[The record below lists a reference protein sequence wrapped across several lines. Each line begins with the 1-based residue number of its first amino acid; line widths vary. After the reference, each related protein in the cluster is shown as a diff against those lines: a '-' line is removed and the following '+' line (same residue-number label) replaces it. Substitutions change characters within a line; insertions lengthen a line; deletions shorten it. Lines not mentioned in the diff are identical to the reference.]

1 MKLTP
6 LSNRSGAPGDDW
18 YHLIPLGEYP
28 HADSGL
34 LQVLD
39 PSALQAI
46 VNRFNQEAAG
56 PHFGGLI
63 LDQEHWSYDAERS
76 SQAFG
81 WIRQLENR
89 ADGVWGKVELTDLG
103 KTALENKRYKYVSPA
118 FLPKDVERLG
128 NNRVRPLRLDSA
140 GLTNSPNLR
149 GMVPLT
155 NRAGEL
161 PADNKKGHTMKSVAT
176 ALGLSA
182 EASEEAILAGV
193 NALKNRAE
201 TAERELGPIKNR
213 VTELETES
221 KKRKEEQIEEDLKPL
236 LNRAKPEV
244 VASFRASLV
253 ANRDTG
259 LPGLKAF
266 IATLDGKSSGKP
278 LVNRAAAG
286 HPQEPGDEET
296 PDTAKAEKRAAAIRN
311 RASEIQ
317 RTEKVSYNQAWA
329 TASREIPA

>member
-1 MKLTP
+1 
-6 LSNRSGAPGDDW
+6 
-18 YHLIPLGEYP
+18 
-28 HADSGL
+28 
-34 LQVLD
+34 
-39 PSALQAI
+39 
-46 VNRFNQEAAG
+46 
-56 PHFGGLI
+56 
-63 LDQEHWSYDAERS
+63 
-76 SQAFG
+76 
-81 WIRQLENR
+81 
-89 ADGVWGKVELTDLG
+89 
-103 KTALENKRYKYVSPA
+103 
-118 FLPKDVERLG
+118 
-128 NNRVRPLRLDSA
+128 
-140 GLTNSPNLR
+140 
-149 GMVPLT
+149 
-155 NRAGEL
+155 
-161 PADNKKGHTMKSVAT
+161 MKSVAT

-253 ANRDTG
+253 ANRETA

-266 IATLDGKSSGKP
+266 IGTLDGKSAGKP
-278 LVNRAAAG
+278 MVNRAAAG
-286 HPQEPGDEET
+286 HPQDPGEEDS
-296 PDTAKAEKRAAAIRN
+296 PDAAKAEKRAAAIRN

-329 TASREIPA
+329 TAAREIPA